1 MTEKTNK
8 KSNERLKIAI
18 VTGASSGRGKR
29 FALYSHMFFPDI
41 DEVWLV
47 GRNEQRLLNTSK
59 FVRSNTRIF
68 ALDLTDEDELKGLTD
83 SLKDVDPDIRL
94 LINSAGC
101 GYMGRFDVISTE
113 DNIQMVDINCRAL
126 TMLTSICVNY
136 MHKDSRIINLASAAA
151 FICQSNFAVYAA
163 TKSYV
168 LSLSDALSKELRR
181 KKIYVTAVCPGAVNT
196 PFFDTADKYEKIKKF
211 KKLFMSKEKYVV
223 IKALWDSKKKKNRS
237 VYGLH
242 MKMFYLACKLL
253 PRKLMM
259 MFV

>member
-1 MTEKTNK
+1 MTDN

-18 VTGASSGRGKR
+18 VTGASSGMGKR
-29 FALYSHMFFPDI
+29 FALYTHMFFPDI

-47 GRNEQRLLNTSK
+47 GRNEERLLRTSRL
-59 FVRSNTRIF
+59 VRFNSRIF

-83 SLKDVDPDIRL
+83 SLDEVKPDIRL

-113 DNIQMVDINCRAL
+113 DNISMVDINCRAL
-126 TMLTSICVNY
+126 TMLTSICIPY
-136 MHKDSRIINLASAAA
+136 MRKNARIINLASAAA

-168 LSLSDALSKELRR
+168 LSLSDALSKELKS
-181 KKIYVTAVCPGAVNT
+181 KKIFVTAVCPGAVDT
-196 PFFDTADKYEKIKKF
+196 PFFDTADKYEKMKRF
-211 KKLFMSKEKYVV
+211 KKAFMSKEKYVV
-223 IKALWDSKKKKNRS
+223 IKALWDSKKKKSRS

-242 MKMFYLACKLL
+242 MKLFYVACKLL
-253 PRKLMM
+253 PRRFMM